1 MQDNAF
7 TNKVKQLWAFI
18 KRMAVRAWK
27 YLKVAKMEWIVMI
40 GLFAADLISKAIVD
54 ATVARGETVVIIPKF
69 LNVHSIYNYAAAFGA
84 SFIKDLLG
92 GIGARIFF
100 SVFAVAASVAFI
112 LVLIKN
118 KGKSKWFRVSIA
130 MFVAGAMGNCIDRM
144 FLGYVRDFIEFEY
157 FGLTIW
163 GRTTWYV
170 FNIADAE
177 LVVGVIMI
185 VIYFL
190 FMYKDTGKKKEQ
202 AELLTDE
209 LGDVDPDT
217 LDQTAAVKAN
227 KDITSAETDG
237 EGSKIDNPASG
248 TEELPTDG
256 DGPCEAKV
264 QSEGSSDIS
273 VVENVAENTQD
284 GEKNGET
291 AAELGTDEK
300 AEADVKSDSDAVGEN
315 TCAAD
320 AISGV
325 EPKSTRSTARRAPS
339 AKIDAGQAAK
349 RKAPVARKARDS
361 RSAGGA
367 SVEGSNKNGKDEVAP
382 E

>member
-7 TNKVKQLWAFI
+7 TNKVKQFWAFI
-18 KRMAVRAWK
+18 KRMAVRTWE

-40 GLFAADLISKAIVD
+40 CLFAADLISKSIVD
-54 ATVARGETVVIIPKF
+54 ATVDRGETVVIIPKF
-69 LNVHSIYNYAAAFGA
+69 LNVHNIYNYAAAFGT

-100 SVFAVAASVAFI
+100 SVFAVAASVAFV

-118 KGKSKWFRVSIA
+118 KGKSKWFRVAVA

-170 FNIADAE
+170 FNIADVA

-209 LGDVDPDT
+209 LGDVHPDALESVEVAKKQADKDNENCDGTDPDKT
-217 LDQTAAVKAN
+217 PDEQSTAGEGEAVVVAN
-227 KDITSAETDG
+227 DSADGADNAQEIKSDGGNSDKSKSVERSVNADSVNAETVETDG
-237 EGSKIDNPASG
+237 NIN
-248 TEELPTDG
+248 
-256 DGPCEAKV
+256 
-264 QSEGSSDIS
+264 
-273 VVENVAENTQD
+273 NAES
-284 GEKNGET
+284 
-291 AAELGTDEK
+291 AEVKDDK
-300 AEADVKSDSDAVGEN
+300 KSDSDVK
-315 TCAAD
+315 
-320 AISGV
+320 
-325 EPKSTRSTARRAPS
+325 PTARRAAAA
-339 AKIDAGQAAK
+339 AKSGGQAAK
-349 RKAPVARKARDS
+349 RKPTATKKATTKSTTDNP
-361 RSAGGA
+361 ATPD
-367 SVEGSNKNGKDEVAP
+367 KDEVAP
-382 E
+382 

>member
-7 TNKVKQLWAFI
+7 TNKVKQFWAFI
-18 KRMAVRAWK
+18 KRMAVRTWE

-40 GLFAADLISKAIVD
+40 CLFAADLISKSIVD
-54 ATVARGETVVIIPKF
+54 ATVDRGETVVIIPKF
-69 LNVHSIYNYAAAFGA
+69 LNVHNIYNYAAAFGA

-92 GIGARIFF
+92 GMGARIFF
-100 SVFAVAASVAFI
+100 SVFAVAVSVAFV

-118 KGKSKWFRVSIA
+118 KGKSKWFRVAVA

-170 FNIADAE
+170 FNIADVA

-209 LGDVDPDT
+209 LGDVHPDALESVEVAKKQADKDNENCDGTDPDKT
-217 LDQTAAVKAN
+217 PDEQSTAGEGEAVVVAN
-227 KDITSAETDG
+227 DSADGADNAQEIKSDGDNSDKSESVERSVNADSVNAETVETDG
-237 EGSKIDNPASG
+237 NIN
-248 TEELPTDG
+248 
-256 DGPCEAKV
+256 
-264 QSEGSSDIS
+264 
-273 VVENVAENTQD
+273 NAES
-284 GEKNGET
+284 
-291 AAELGTDEK
+291 AEVKDDK
-300 AEADVKSDSDAVGEN
+300 KSDSDVK
-315 TCAAD
+315 
-320 AISGV
+320 
-325 EPKSTRSTARRAPS
+325 PTARRTATA
-339 AKIDAGQAAK
+339 AKSGGQAAK
-349 RKAPVARKARDS
+349 RKPTATKKATTKSTTDNP
-361 RSAGGA
+361 ATPD
-367 SVEGSNKNGKDEVAP
+367 KDEVAP
-382 E
+382 

>member
-18 KRMAVRAWK
+18 KRMAARAWN

-177 LVVGVIMI
+177 LVAGVIMI

-227 KDITSAETDG
+227 KDITSAESNGEISNTD
-237 EGSKIDNPASG
+237 SPASSS
-248 TEELPTDG
+248 EQLPTDG
-256 DGPCEAKV
+256 DGPCETKAE
-264 QSEGSSDIS
+264 SEGSSDIS
-273 VVENVAENTQD
+273 VVDNVAENTQD

-300 AEADVKSDSDAVGEN
+300 AEENVKSDSDAVGEN
-315 TCAAD
+315 TDAAD
-320 AISGV
+320 VMSGV
-325 EPKSTRSTARRAPS
+325 ESKSTRSTARRAPS
-339 AKIDAGQAAK
+339 AKTGAGQAAK
-349 RKAPVARKARDS
+349 RKAPVAQKARAS

-367 SVEGSNKNGKDEVAP
+367 SVEKSNKNGKDEVAP